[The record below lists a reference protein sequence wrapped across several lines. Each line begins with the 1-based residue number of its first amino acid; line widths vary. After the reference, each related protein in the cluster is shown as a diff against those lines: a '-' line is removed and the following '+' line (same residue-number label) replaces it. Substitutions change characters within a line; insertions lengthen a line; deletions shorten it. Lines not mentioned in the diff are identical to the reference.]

1 MRRLHLTL
9 AAPILFAVAAPA
21 AIPQPLDPL
30 RFFEGRTQSDAT
42 VKVLFHKAYRGHS
55 IGVGRIETDG
65 SLTLVQHVAD
75 EGQPPHD
82 RRWHIGK
89 VGPGRYAGTMSD
101 ASGPV
106 AIDQVGEQ
114 YRFRFIAKDR
124 YSVEEWLSPLPG
136 GRSAHNSIQVRRFG
150 MVVAS
155 TDGII
160 RKI

>member
-114 YRFRFIAKDR
+114 YRFRFTAKDR